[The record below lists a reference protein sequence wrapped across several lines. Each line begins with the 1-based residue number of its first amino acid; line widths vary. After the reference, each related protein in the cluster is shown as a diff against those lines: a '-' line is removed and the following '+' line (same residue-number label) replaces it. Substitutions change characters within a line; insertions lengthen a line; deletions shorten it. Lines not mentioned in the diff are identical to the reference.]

1 LRPGSHRVQLKRGTR
16 VSCGKSTSNWEGRL
30 LRQSDGFVPWRT
42 SRSRR
47 SYTAATASPAT
58 ENGCPPSLAAHVRRR
73 IKSNIK
79 PRTSNTPVALTIAG
93 SDSSAGAGAQADL
106 KTFTALGVYGL
117 TAITCIVAETPG
129 KVSRIQA
136 ADPEIV
142 REQIELLLKNF
153 PVTGMKTGLLCNA
166 EIAAQVVRSLRKVKE
181 RRLVVDPVMIAT
193 SGDVLLAPEA
203 IEIYERKLFPLA
215 TLITPNLD
223 EAARLLGAPIRDLVA
238 MHRAARTLAKK
249 YGTAVLLKG
258 GHLPGRRAIDVLSSG
273 DCTKEYSAAFLPGVK
288 THGTG
293 CTYSAAITA
302 ELAKG
307 VELPRAIAT
316 AKKFVSSAIRSH
328 FVWKSGG
335 RKIFALNPSV

>member
-1 LRPGSHRVQLKRGTR
+1 MPSK
-16 VSCGKSTSNWEGRL
+16 N
-30 LRQSDGFVPWRT
+30 P
-42 SRSRR
+42 RR
-47 SYTAATASPAT
+47 SQTAATA
-58 ENGCPPSLAAHVRRR
+58 
-73 IKSNIK
+73 
-79 PRTSNTPVALTIAG
+79 VALTIAG

-153 PVTGMKTGLLCNA
+153 PVAGIKTGLLCNA
-166 EIAAQVVRSLRKVKE
+166 EIVAQVVRSLGKVKE
-181 RRLVVDPVMIAT
+181 RPLVVDPVMVAT
-193 SGDVLLAPEA
+193 TGDVLLAPEA
-203 IEIYERKLFPLA
+203 IQIYERKLLPLA

-223 EAARLLGAPIRDLVA
+223 EAARLLGDSIRDLAA

-258 GHLPGRRAIDVLSSG
+258 GHLRGRQAIDVLSSG
-273 DCTKEYSAAFLPGVK
+273 DWTKEYPAAFLPGVK

-307 VELPRAIAT
+307 VELARAIAT
-316 AKKFVSSAIRSH
+316 AKRFVSSAIRSH
-328 FVWKSGG
+328 FAWESGRG
-335 RKIFALNPSV
+335 KIFALNPSV